1 MRVTEDIGQLLGAT
15 IRFANLRRIRST
27 RQVEELFEGLPIIKA
42 RFKILRPGE
51 QAAYRDDQN
60 QLRAWLQAIATGKA
74 DSIAGEVH
82 ELLGIIPA
90 EVAFDRGARELAIR
104 WAVQGARDCYALG
117 TAALLSKSLGLMK
130 RLGYCD
136 APKCGRFR
144 LDLSPRGR
152 PWRYCNAEHRQTA
165 DVVKA
170 KARVRRYRRR
180 QEDKKTAALSAR
192 RSVVKSVVK

>member
-51 QAAYRDDQN
+51 QAAYRDDQR
-60 QLRAWLQAIATGKA
+60 QLRTWLQTITAGKA
-74 DSIAGEVH
+74 DAIAGEVH

-90 EVAFDRGARELAIR
+90 EVAFDRGAQELAIR
-104 WAVQGARDCYALG
+104 WAVRGVRDCYGLG
-117 TAALLSKSLGLMK
+117 VAALLSRSLGLTQ

-144 LDLSPRGR
+144 LDLTPRGR
-152 PWRYCNAEHRQTA
+152 PWRYCNAEHRQAA
-165 DVVKA
+165 DVLKA
-170 KARVRRYRRR
+170 KARVREYRRR

-192 RSVVKSVVK
+192 RSVVNTVVE